1 MDLNASRKPYSNYYT
16 LDNFCLCFLEQ
27 RSLATFQWVPIILS
41 RIGFFSCSLRNT
53 LRRFATFFRQICCV
67 CSCKWCPSVFLSQS
81 CLTFWLL
88 LPSSSV
94 WYCICLTKRALQVL
108 FGFRFSYKFF
118 LIILLLI
125 WISWSDS
132 NASNYILIFPA
143 ISIAGVTCHYF
154 AGVLNGTAVEFPVC
168 SWVLEKKIAHGLQKD
183 FIFLPLEWN
192 AMLITHFWGKNA
204 TLKSGKFGAK
214 SGI

>member
-16 LDNFCLCFLEQ
+16 LDIWQKLEQ
-27 RSLATFQWVPIILS
+27 KSLPPFQWVPIILS

-53 LRRFATFFRQICCV
+53 LRRFATFFRQICYV
-67 CSCKWCPSVFLSQS
+67 CSCKWCLPVFQSQS

-108 FGFRFSYKFF
+108 FGFRFSYKIF

-125 WISWSDS
+125 WVSWPCS
-132 NASNYILIFPA
+132 NASNYILSNFPCHFHCRCYLSLLHKSA
-143 ISIAGVTCHYF
+143 EWHCCWISSV
-154 AGVLNGTAVEFPVC
+154 
-168 SWVLEKKIAHGLQKD
+168 
-183 FIFLPLEWN
+183 
-192 AMLITHFWGKNA
+192 
-204 TLKSGKFGAK
+204 
-214 SGI
+214 